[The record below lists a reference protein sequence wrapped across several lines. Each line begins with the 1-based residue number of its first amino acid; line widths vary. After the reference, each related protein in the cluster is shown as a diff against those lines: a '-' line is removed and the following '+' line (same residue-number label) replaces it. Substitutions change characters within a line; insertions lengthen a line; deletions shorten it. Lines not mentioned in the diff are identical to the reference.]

1 VPNIEAAIRYASASD
16 PEAWV
21 DYNRVNLGVSM
32 VKGTYRVFKNDAG
45 GNNIRVNKPN
55 VWGIAGEYAFRF
67 GKQFGIQG
75 EVYAGQALGNY
86 LGTIRQT
93 TKGEYDD
100 EISSTGFWVK
110 AVYYWKK
117 ILQTRFGYG
126 QDACNKDDLKG
137 IGIQKNQTVF
147 ANLVWDINKLLQIS
161 AEPTWRKTTYLGL
174 KDNSGLGIMV
184 ATQLRF

>member
-67 GKQFGIQG
+67 GKQFGI
-75 EVYAGQALGNY
+75 
-86 LGTIRQT
+86 
-93 TKGEYDD
+93 
-100 EISSTGFWVK
+100 
-110 AVYYWKK
+110 
-117 ILQTRFGYG
+117 
-126 QDACNKDDLKG
+126 
-137 IGIQKNQTVF
+137 
-147 ANLVWDINKLLQIS
+147 
-161 AEPTWRKTTYLGL
+161 
-174 KDNSGLGIMV
+174 
-184 ATQLRF
+184 